1 MIARLGA
8 LLLLFYAL
16 GFVLFAFTLGKP
28 ASADAPATDA
38 AIVLTGGPGRIEH
51 AIEVVRNHQ
60 AKRLLVDGVDPSVT
74 KADLA
79 RRIPGSRPWLA
90 CCVDLGSE
98 SVDTRSN
105 AEEAGRW
112 LGCCVDLGSESVD
125 TRSNAEE
132 AGRWLARH
140 KYRSLRLITSD
151 WHMRRARYE
160 FEKVLG
166 RKYELITDA
175 VRTEP
180 SFLTL
185 FGEYNKY
192 LLRRLAVWADL

>member
-1 MIARLGA
+1 MIARA
-8 LLLLFYAL
+8 ASLLAIFYAL

-28 ASADAPATDA
+28 ATAQLPATDA
-38 AIVLTGGPGRIEH
+38 VVVLTGGSGRIEH
-51 AIEVVRNHQ
+51 GIEVLRAHR
-60 AKRLLVDGVDPSVT
+60 ARRMLVAGADPLVT
-74 KADLA
+74 KADMA
-79 RRIPGSRPWLA
+79 RRLGGNSVALLK
-90 CCVDLGSE
+90 CCVDLGTE

-105 AEEAGRW
+105 AEEAM
-112 LGCCVDLGSESVD
+112 
-125 TRSNAEE
+125 
-132 AGRWLARH
+132 RWLAKH
-140 KYRSLRLITSD
+140 HFSSLRLITSD

-160 FEKVLG
+160 FRRVLG
-166 RKYELITDA
+166 GKYQLVTDA

>member
-1 MIARLGA
+1 MITRIGS
-8 LLLLFYAL
+8 LLLLLYAL

-38 AIVLTGGPGRIEH
+38 AVVLTGGPGRIEH
-51 AIEVVRNHQ
+51 GIDVLRQHKAP
-60 AKRLLVDGVDPSVT
+60 RLLIAGADPAVT
-74 KADLA
+74 EPDLA
-79 RRIPGSRPWLA
+79 RRIAGSQRWFA

-105 AEEAGRW
+105 SEEAGRW
-112 LGCCVDLGSESVD
+112 LGS
-125 TRSNAEE
+125 
-132 AGRWLARH
+132 H
-140 KYRSLRLITSD
+140 KVKSFRLITSD

-160 FEKVLG
+160 FVRALG
-166 RKYELITDA
+166 STYTIVPDA

-180 SFLTL
+180 SFITL

-192 LLRRLAVWADL
+192 LLRRIAVWADI

>member
-1 MIARLGA
+1 MISRLGS

-28 ASADAPATDA
+28 APSSAGPSDA
-38 AIVLTGGPGRIEH
+38 AVVLTGGAGRIEH
-51 AIEVVRNHQ
+51 AIDVLKQHKAQ
-60 AKRLLVDGVDPSVT
+60 RLLVAGVDPSVT
-74 KADLA
+74 KPDLV

-105 AEEAGRW
+105 AEEAERW
-112 LGCCVDLGSESVD
+112 LD
-125 TRSNAEE
+125 R
-132 AGRWLARH
+132 RH
-140 KYRSLRLITSD
+140 YRSLRLITSD

-160 FEKVLG
+160 FDRVLG
-166 RKYELITDA
+166 DRYRLMPDA

-180 SFLTL
+180 SFVTL

-192 LLRRLAVWADL
+192 LLRRLAVWVDL

>member
-1 MIARLGA
+1 MISRLGS
-8 LLLLFYAL
+8 LLLLLYAL

-28 ASADAPATDA
+28 APATAKATDA
-38 AIVLTGGPGRIEH
+38 AVVLTGGPGRIDH
-51 AIEVVRNHQ
+51 AIDVLKAHQ
-60 AKRLLVDGVDPSVT
+60 AQRLLVAGVDPAVT
-74 KADLA
+74 KPDLA

-112 LGCCVDLGSESVD
+112 LAKHDYQSV
-125 TRSNAEE
+125 
-132 AGRWLARH
+132 
-140 KYRSLRLITSD
+140 RLITSD

-160 FEKVLG
+160 FQKVLG
-166 RKYELITDA
+166 GKYRLVTDG

-180 SFLTL
+180 SLLTL

>member
-1 MIARLGA
+1 MIYRLGS
-8 LLLLFYAL
+8 LLLLVYAL

-28 ASADAPATDA
+28 APANAATTDA
-38 AIVLTGGPGRIEH
+38 GVVLTGGPGRIEH
-51 AIEVVRNHQ
+51 AIDVLKVHK
-60 AKRLLVDGVDPSVT
+60 AKRLLVAGVDPSVT
-74 KADLA
+74 KPDLV
-79 RRIPGSRPWLA
+79 RRIPGSRKWIA

-112 LGCCVDLGSESVD
+112 LS
-125 TRSNAEE
+125 
-132 AGRWLARH
+132 ARH
-140 KYRSLRLITSD
+140 YRSLRLITSD

-160 FEKVLG
+160 FQKALG
-166 RKYELITDA
+166 EKYEIVTDA

-180 SFLTL
+180 SLLTW

-192 LLRRLAVWADL
+192 LLRRLAVWVDL

>member
-1 MIARLGA
+1 MIARFGA
-8 LLLLFYAL
+8 ILVLFYAL

-28 ASADAPATDA
+28 APADAAATDA

-51 AIEVVRNHQ
+51 AIDVVKDHK
-60 AKRLLVDGVDPSVT
+60 AKRLLVAGVDPSVT
-74 KADLA
+74 KPDLA
-79 RRIPGSRPWLA
+79 RRIKGSKPWLA

-105 AEEAGRW
+105 AEEG
-112 LGCCVDLGSESVD
+112 
-125 TRSNAEE
+125 
-132 AGRWLARH
+132 GRWLAGH
-140 KYRSLRLITSD
+140 NYKSVRLITSD

-160 FEKVLG
+160 FDKVLG
-166 RKYELITDA
+166 GKYSLTTDA

-192 LLRRLAVWADL
+192 LLRRVAVLVDL

>member
-1 MIARLGA
+1 MIDRLGA
-8 LLLLFYAL
+8 LLVLFYAL
-16 GFVLFAFTLGKP
+16 GFVLFAFTLGKAAP
-28 ASADAPATDA
+28 ADAPATDA

-51 AIEVVRNHQ
+51 AIEVVKDHKAR
-60 AKRLLVDGVDPSVT
+60 RLLVAGVDPSVT
-74 KADLA
+74 KPDLA
-79 RRIPGSRPWLA
+79 RRIPGSRSWLA

-112 LGCCVDLGSESVD
+112 LAKHNYKSV
-125 TRSNAEE
+125 
-132 AGRWLARH
+132 
-140 KYRSLRLITSD
+140 RLITSD

-160 FEKVLG
+160 FHKGLG
-166 RKYELITDA
+166 AKYELITDA

-192 LLRRLAVWADL
+192 LLRRFAVWADL